1 MSGVLT
7 LKLLRSVRAG
17 MMDID
22 EKVKNIGSQ
31 VRWIW
36 FLSFLCTSNADM
48 LRGGTF
54 GSDMA
59 LLKELL
65 DMFLCLLK
73 PLPCCCICLF

>member
-36 FLSFLCTSNADM
+36 FCHSCARRMQICYADVH
-48 LRGGTF
+48 LEVTW
-54 GSDMA
+54 
-59 LLKELL
+59 LY
-65 DMFLCLLK
+65 
-73 PLPCCCICLF
+73 

>member
-1 MSGVLT
+1 MSAVLT

-22 EKVKNIGSQ
+22 EKVNNIGSQ

-48 LRGGTF
+48 FR
-54 GSDMA
+54 
-59 LLKELL
+59 
-65 DMFLCLLK
+65 
-73 PLPCCCICLF
+73 

>member
-36 FLSFLCTSNADM
+36 FLPFLCTSNADM
-48 LRGGTF
+48 LR
-54 GSDMA
+54 
-59 LLKELL
+59 
-65 DMFLCLLK
+65 
-73 PLPCCCICLF
+73 